1 MYEDK
6 QSLLE
11 AFRYYANQQ
20 LTEIVRHNK
29 DYKKQGSAIN
39 SSIKNYKDLLLSRL
53 DNTAQIEQWSN
64 ERKLNSILLLDYTMY
79 VVMLEF
85 RNKVWPYEYM
95 AFARR
100 IGELWEPFCKEPFY
114 YPVKR
119 LSIIT
124 PPEFDDVQANIKQN
138 VSAYI
143 NSLNVDSATKRNL
156 HYYYSIPWKMVDSGG
171 IKLALDLHFNQN
183 GINHNC
189 DFKSGFS
196 SNEKGNTNRLLLV
209 ASIYKFLD
217 ANEQMILFVRQPEE
231 QNNHYLQT
239 LKNSGYWDVYCA
251 QDTYQAIY
259 AYTGFNLR
267 NWLDNNAIWEADID
281 DQLRK
286 RLIDQNILNYLTW

>member
-1 MYEDK
+1 MFEDK
-6 QSLLE
+6 HSLLE
-11 AFRYYANQQ
+11 AFRDYANQQ
-20 LTEIVRHNK
+20 LAEITSRNR
-29 DYKKQGSAIN
+29 DYKKQASAIN
-39 SSIKNYKDLLLSRL
+39 SSIKDYKDLLLHRL
-53 DNTAQIEQWSN
+53 ENTAQREHWIN
-64 ERKLNSILLLDYTMY
+64 ERKLNAILLLDYTMY

-100 IGELWEPFCKEPFY
+100 IGELWEPFCKETFY
-114 YPVKR
+114 YPVKQ

-124 PPEFDDVQANIKQN
+124 PPNFNDVQDDIKRN
-138 VSAYI
+138 VSTYI
-143 NSLNVDSATKRNL
+143 NSLNVDAATKKEL
-156 HYYYSIPWKMVDSGG
+156 HYYYKIPWAMVDSGG
-171 IKLALDLHFNQN
+171 IKLDLDLHFNQN

-217 ANEQMILFVRQPEE
+217 ANEQMILFVRQPEG

-239 LKNSGYWDVYCA
+239 LKNSGYWDVFCA
-251 QDTYQAIY
+251 QDTYQAMY
-259 AYTGFNLR
+259 SYTGFNLR
-267 NWLDNNAIWEADID
+267 TWLDNNATWEADMD
-281 DQLRK
+281 NQLRN